1 MKVQVSAFDS
11 SKLKGAV
18 VLLVAEGN
26 KPTTFAKS
34 VDENTSIISSTNRG
48 RFTGG
53 FKQIQE
59 VTDKETDYVLAGL
72 GKKVAQGAWRK
83 LGLSVGKKLESMG
96 VAEATVLLDGDLS
109 DVTVVEAACEF
120 AEGADQ
126 AFYRLDEFK
135 SDMKAVNKSK
145 FKKMNIMV
153 SEPELKAVKA
163 ALKDFEE
170 LSEAVYLARNL
181 VNLPGNIVTPDYME
195 EQALQLKTHGVKVDV
210 YDEKK
215 LKKLGMNLMLSVGN
229 ASKYGT
235 RMIVMTYN
243 GAKKTDPMYAMVGK
257 GITFDT
263 GGYSLKPAA
272 NMIGMHAD
280 MGGAAAVMGALRML
294 AGKKAKVNVTAVLAV
309 AENMVSPDATRPS
322 DIVTG
327 YAGKSV
333 EILNTDAEGR
343 LVLCDAM
350 AWTVDK
356 VKPAEILDIATL
368 TGACMMALGAHY
380 AGGFSNNDEL
390 FKGLEEA
397 GNKSGDRVWRLPIGP
412 EYHAMLE
419 SDFADMANI
428 GGMYAGATTAA
439 CFLEKFVDDTPWAHI
454 DVAGVAMGGKL
465 GPNPEIKGGTGFGVK
480 LLATYMESKA
490 K

>member
-1 MKVQVSAFDS
+1 MKVQVSAFDLA
-11 SKLKGAV
+11 KAKGAV
-18 VLLVAEGN
+18 VAFVQEGN
-26 KPTTFAKS
+26 KLTTFAQAQDDQTKLFS
-34 VDENTSIISSTNRG
+34 ETDRG

-53 FKQIQE
+53 FKQLQL
-59 VTDKETDYVLAGL
+59 VNDKKDQTIYVGV
-72 GKKVAQGAWRK
+72 GKKVAQGQWRK
-83 LGLSVGKKLESMG
+83 LGLSLGKKLESMG
-96 VAEATVLLDGDLS
+96 IAEATILLDGDAS
-109 DVTVVEAACEF
+109 DVSVVEAACEF

-135 SDMKAVNKSK
+135 SDMKPAHKTK
-145 FKKMNIMV
+145 FKKMNFMV
-153 SEPELKAVKA
+153 AEEELKATKA

-170 LSEAVYLARNL
+170 VSQAVYMARDL
-181 VNLPGNIVTPDYME
+181 VNLPGNVVTPDYME
-195 EQALQLKTHGVKVDV
+195 EKALQLKTHGIKVDV

-229 ASKYGT
+229 ASKYDT

-243 GAKKTDPMYAMVGK
+243 GAAKTAPTYAMVGK

-272 NMIGMHAD
+272 NMVGMHAD
-280 MGGAAAVMGALRML
+280 MGGAAAVLGAMRLL
-294 AGKKAKVNVTAVLAV
+294 AGKKAKVNVVAVLAV
-309 AENMVSPDATRPS
+309 AENMVSSDATRPS

-343 LVLCDAM
+343 LVLCDAI

-356 VKPAEILDIATL
+356 IKPAAILDIATL

-380 AGGFSNNDEL
+380 AGGFSNNDEV
-390 FKGLEEA
+390 FHDLEEA

-412 EYHAMLE
+412 EYHAMIK
-419 SDFADMANI
+419 SDFADIANI
-428 GGMYAGATTAA
+428 GGMYAGASTAA
-439 CFLEKFVDDTPWAHI
+439 CFLEKFVEETPWAHI

-480 LLATYMESKA
+480 LLAEYMMSKA